1 MVTLPVRSFV
11 DPDSKVMK
19 TKLEPVSPKT
29 LMSRKFRREIETVV
43 GSLQEKIYTPGSHAV
58 AVAANQVGIAER
70 FFVMLTMITEND
82 GLTDVV
88 RARRIKKGLPVPEV
102 KKQLGIVAL
111 INPELISV
119 RGVLA
124 EDWEGC
130 LSYPGKQFLIDRYPT
145 IKVRYINNKGETV
158 EEELDGLDARIFLHE
173 MDHLDGIR
181 PIDKAKETREAPK
194 SGFNEED
201 LREAL
206 GEDEEP
212 EETPEDQTEE

>member
-130 LSYPGKQFLIDRYPT
+130 LSYPGK
-145 IKVRYINNKGETV
+145 
-158 EEELDGLDARIFLHE
+158 
-173 MDHLDGIR
+173 
-181 PIDKAKETREAPK
+181 
-194 SGFNEED
+194 
-201 LREAL
+201 
-206 GEDEEP
+206 
-212 EETPEDQTEE
+212 